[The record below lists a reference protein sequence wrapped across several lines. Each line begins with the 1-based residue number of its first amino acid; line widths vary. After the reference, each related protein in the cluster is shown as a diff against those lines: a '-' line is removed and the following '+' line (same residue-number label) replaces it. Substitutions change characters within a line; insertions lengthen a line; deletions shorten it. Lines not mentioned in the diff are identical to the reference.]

1 MSKVLCFIMLCLTF
15 FANVAK
21 AQNETKCGPAGFT
34 GTPTKGFVSP
44 VVIAGTANQKIASFT
59 LFSDHTEARDVYAQS
74 FNISVPQG
82 LQVQNLITKI
92 NGVPQNFAVGFIQSG
107 TYNFTPAKGTFR
119 VLRCES
125 VNIEVFVDVLSG
137 TVAGTYASV
146 NMTQVIANGAVTNTN
161 QTLLH
166 RSTGVPVT
174 AINPLIGQPFTVM
187 VSGGANLASVYSDIT
202 VSVNQ
207 EVHLGQWRLTAN
219 NAEDLR
225 LLMLGVRF
233 SQNGELGC
241 NKVAY
246 GRLVAETSQG
256 PVSANFT
263 VPSGT
268 GSNFYTVVNFPGQ
281 GLTVSKNTTMLIRA
295 IGFVRQECQA
305 SVIVT
310 MIPSPS
316 DVALYGTQSNLP
328 IIVSGDF
335 PSVGGIIRIQK

>member
-1 MSKVLCFIMLCLTF
+1 MICLAF
-15 FANVAK
+15 FANVAQ
-21 AQNETKCGPAGFT
+21 AQNESKCGPPGFT
-34 GTPTKGFVSP
+34 GAPTKGFVSP
-44 VVIAGTANQKIASFT
+44 VIVAGSANQKIASFT
-59 LFSDHTEARDVYAQS
+59 LFSDHAEARVVTAQV
-74 FNISVPQG
+74 FNISVPSG
-82 LQVQNLITKI
+82 LQIQNLRTTI
-92 NGVPQNFAVGFIQSG
+92 NGVTQNFTVALVQSG
-107 TYNFTPAKGTFR
+107 SYTFVPATSN
-119 VLRCES
+119 VQISRCES
-125 VNIEVFVDVLSG
+125 AVIEVFVDVLSG
-137 TVAGTYASV
+137 TVPGTYASV

-166 RSTGVPVT
+166 RSTGSVVT
-174 AINPLIGQPFTVM
+174 SNNPIIGQPFTVA
-187 VSGGANLASVYSDIT
+187 VNGGANFVPVYSDVT
-202 VSVNQ
+202 VTTNQ

-233 SQNGELGC
+233 SQNGELDC

-246 GRLVAETSQG
+246 GRVVAETSQG
-256 PVSANFT
+256 LVSANFT

-295 IGFVRQECQA
+295 TGFIRQECQ
-305 SVIVT
+305 VT
-310 MIPSPS
+310 MVTTTIASS
-316 DVALYGTQSNLP
+316 SNVALYGTQSNLP